1 MTSVHTLFCHT
12 KAVDLNATVTLGICS
27 HSVAVAELNKNLYEF
42 VTSFKM
48 SNRKPGFLE
57 LAVQQAPEERI
68 TSTTQSQPVT
78 KQMDRTSSS
87 ISNWSLVVEM
97 QILAVN

>member
-42 VTSFKM
+42 VTSFKR
-48 SNRKPGFLE
+48 SKRKPGFSE
-57 LAVQQAPEERI
+57 LAVQQALEEKDHKYHTVP
-68 TSTTQSQPVT
+68 TSYETNGSYLFLNFKLEPGC
-78 KQMDRTSSS
+78 
-87 ISNWSLVVEM
+87 
-97 QILAVN
+97 